1 VREDPGAALAREI
14 GLFGATMLVMG
25 GIVGSGIFMN
35 PYVVA
40 RQVGTPFLVLAAWAF
55 GGTVALAGAF
65 VYAEL
70 ASLRPAVGGQYAY
83 LREAYGQR
91 VAFLYGWVLLL
102 VTQSGG
108 MAAVAVT
115 FARYLGELVPLPLPE
130 SAVAV
135 LALGVLTAVN
145 CRGVRSGSDVQAL
158 LMVLKTVAIVG
169 LVGVGLLAFGG
180 DRVALRPAL
189 DRSPSLGLLAAFGA
203 ALVPVLFAYGG
214 WQTSGFV
221 MGELR
226 RPQRDMPRA
235 LLLGVAGVVLL
246 YLSVNVV
253 CLRALGRDGLAAS
266 TAPATDVMRLA
277 LGERGARLIAVGIA
291 ISTFGFLAQGILTA
305 PRVYYAMA
313 RDGVFFERVGR
324 LDPRTRVPAL
334 AIALQGA
341 AAAVVALSGRYE
353 QILNYVVSV
362 DFIAMGLTGA
372 ALFVYR
378 RRGEAGAFRV
388 PGHPWTTAFFVLSC
402 WAVVAATVR
411 RYPADSAIG
420 LTILALGLPVY
431 RMWGSAQSRGVPFE
445 PGGRASAFPPERP
458 PIPRDRADGSPS
470 G

>member
-1 VREDPGAALAREI
+1 MLSPAPATPSLAREI

-40 RQVGTPFLVLAAWAF
+40 GQVGTPALILAAWSF
-55 GGTVALAGAF
+55 GGLVALAGAF

-83 LREAYGQR
+83 LREAYSPQ

-115 FARYLGELVPLPLPE
+115 LARYLGELVALPLSE
-130 SAVAV
+130 AAVALVV
-135 LALGVLTAVN
+135 LAALTAVN
-145 CRGVRSGSDVQAL
+145 CLGVRAGSDVQSL
-158 LMVLKTVAIVG
+158 LMVLKTLAILG
-169 LVGVGLLAFGG
+169 LVATGFVVFGG
-180 DRVALRPAL
+180 ERVTLRPVL
-189 DRSPSLGLLAAFGA
+189 DRPPSLDLVAAFGA

-221 MGELR
+221 MGELE
-226 RPQRDMPRA
+226 RPERDMPRA
-235 LLLGVAGVVLL
+235 LLVGVAAVVVL

-253 CLRALGRDGLAAS
+253 CLRALGADGLAAS
-266 TAPATDVMRLA
+266 RAPASDVMRAA
-277 LGERGARLIAVGIA
+277 LGERGARLIALGIV
-291 ISTFGFLAQGILTA
+291 ISTLGFLAQGILTA

-313 RDGVFFERVGR
+313 RDGVFFRAVGE
-324 LDPRTRVPAL
+324 LHPRTRVPVL
-334 AIALQGA
+334 AIALQGLVA
-341 AAAVVALSGRYE
+341 GLIAVSGRYE

-372 ALFVYR
+372 ALFVFR
-378 RRGEAGAFRV
+378 RRGETGSFRA

-402 WAVVAATVR
+402 WLVVAATIH
-411 RYPADSAIG
+411 RYPQDSLKG
-420 LTILALGLPVY
+420 LVILALGLPVY
-431 RMWGSAQSRGVPFE
+431 WLWSRCLGSSGL
-445 PGGRASAFPPERP
+445 GRPLV
-458 PIPRDRADGSPS
+458 
-470 G
+470 